1 MCVKLAAFLPL
12 ANSLS
17 RYNASWLKPV
27 KNPFRRFFPE
37 MADDNNLPQD
47 DNLTADATHAAGEM
61 AEGETTETNS
71 ADVEATQQAD
81 TSRTESEV
89 AELKDKY
96 LRLAAEFE
104 NYKRRTSKER
114 IDLFKTANQ
123 ELMVALLPVL
133 DDFDRARQHTQGV
146 ADAEALRNALDI
158 TYNKL
163 TKTLQQ
169 KGLASMDAKG
179 GNFDAELHEAIT
191 QIPAPSDDLRGKIVD
206 EIEKGYYLGD
216 KVIRHAKVVLGQ

>member
-1 MCVKLAAFLPL
+1 
-12 ANSLS
+12 
-17 RYNASWLKPV
+17 
-27 KNPFRRFFPE
+27 

-47 DNLTADATHAAGEM
+47 DNLTADATPAAGEM
-61 AEGETTETNS
+61 ADGEATETTAATD
-71 ADVEATQQAD
+71 ADTTATQQPEAA
-81 TSRTESEV
+81 RAENEV
-89 AELKDKY
+89 ADLKDKY

-169 KGLASMDAKG
+169 KGLAPMDAKG
-179 GNFDAELHEAIT
+179 GAFDAELHEAIT

>member
-1 MCVKLAAFLPL
+1 MATPF
-12 ANSLS
+12 SS
-17 RYNASWLKPV
+17 R
-27 KNPFRRFFPE
+27 FRHFFQKMTDDTNTRP
-37 MADDNNLPQD
+37 ADQPI
-47 DNLTADATHAAGEM
+47 TDATAEHAAGEQDL
-61 AEGETTETNS
+61 ATDAATP
-71 ADVEATQQAD
+71 EAGASEEA
-81 TSRTESEV
+81 SRTEAEL

-104 NYKRRTSKER
+104 NYKRRTTKER
-114 IDLFKTANQ
+114 ADLFKTANQ

-146 ADAEALRNALDI
+146 ADTSALQNALDI

-163 TKTLQQ
+163 NKTLQQ
-169 KGLASMDAKG
+169 KGLAPMNAQG
-179 GNFDAELHEAIT
+179 GDFDADLHEAIT

>member
-1 MCVKLAAFLPL
+1 
-12 ANSLS
+12 
-17 RYNASWLKPV
+17 
-27 KNPFRRFFPE
+27 
-37 MADDNNLPQD
+37 MADENNLPQD
-47 DNLTADATHAAGEM
+47 DNLTANPTPVTGEM
-61 AEGETTETNS
+61 ADG
-71 ADVEATQQAD
+71 EATAATDTQAAP
-81 TSRTESEV
+81 TPQPEV
-89 AELKDKY
+89 NPAEAELAELKDKY

-114 IDLFKTANQ
+114 VDLFKTANQ

-146 ADAEALRNALDI
+146 EDAEALRNALDI

-163 TKTLQQ
+163 SKTLQQ
-169 KGLASMDAKG
+169 KGLASMDVKG

-191 QIPAPSDDLRGKIVD
+191 QIPAPSDDLRGKIVE

>member
-1 MCVKLAAFLPL
+1 
-12 ANSLS
+12 
-17 RYNASWLKPV
+17 
-27 KNPFRRFFPE
+27 

-47 DNLTADATHAAGEM
+47 DNLTADATPAAGEM
-61 AEGETTETNS
+61 ADGEATETTS
-71 ADVEATQQAD
+71 ATDADATATQQPEAM
-81 TSRTESEV
+81 RAESEV

-146 ADAEALRNALDI
+146 ADADALRNALDI

-169 KGLASMDAKG
+169 KGLASMDVKG
-179 GNFDAELHEAIT
+179 GAFDAELHEAIT

>member
-1 MCVKLAAFLPL
+1 
-12 ANSLS
+12 
-17 RYNASWLKPV
+17 
-27 KNPFRRFFPE
+27 
-37 MADDNNLPQD
+37 MADETNLPQD
-47 DNLTADATHAAGEM
+47 DNLAADAAHAAGEM
-61 AEGETTETNS
+61 ADADAVITDPDFTAIGAPQHEASRAETEL
-71 ADVEATQQAD
+71 AD
-81 TSRTESEV
+81 
-89 AELKDKY
+89 LKDKY

-133 DDFDRARQHTQGV
+133 DDFDRARQHTQGT
-146 ADAEALRNALDI
+146 ADPAALQHALDI
-158 TYNKL
+158 TYSKL
-163 TKTLQQ
+163 FKTLQQ
-169 KGLASMDAKG
+169 KGLAPMNAQG
-179 GNFDAELHEAIT
+179 GDFDAELHEAIT

>member
-1 MCVKLAAFLPL
+1 
-12 ANSLS
+12 
-17 RYNASWLKPV
+17 
-27 KNPFRRFFPE
+27 

-47 DNLTADATHAAGEM
+47 DNLTADATPAAGEM
-61 AEGETTETNS
+61 ADGEATDTS
-71 ADVEATQQAD
+71 ATAADDTATQQPAA
-81 TSRTESEV
+81 SRTDSEL

-123 ELMVALLPVL
+123 ELMTALLPVL

-146 ADAEALRNALDI
+146 QDAAALQNALDI
-158 TYNKL
+158 TYSKL
-163 TKTLQQ
+163 NRTLEQ
-169 KGLASMDAKG
+169 KGLAPMNAKG
-179 GNFDAELHEAIT
+179 GTFDAELHEAIT

-216 KVIRHAKVVLGQ
+216 KVIRHAKVILGQ